1 MLVWLLDKT
10 NKIKLSKFKYKYLL
24 FKEIFLIIIIFSLIL
39 MFMLVSCRPGDD
51 ESTKTVN
58 SNNSN
63 VTRENGLYLFDCE
76 KIKLEGTDTTDIKIK
91 NCNLYI
97 DIYEELVLMGEVENI
112 SPGIKTDIGITLDFY
127 GKNGDKII
135 SRTIP
140 AFADYIK
147 TGDRLP
153 FCYYIDE
160 KEKYID
166 MSVIKI
172 GVNYK
177 DYNEIFEGNPVA
189 KIEKYY
195 YDDDGDSLVIEGRVI
210 NIGSEKIR
218 NLKLFCT
225 FYNSS
230 GKVVFI
236 RKCYLQR
243 EEMIPDEEQNFSLKI
258 LFDEYIPEFTNYRFE
273 VFFEDAI
280 KTPVNL

>member
-1 MLVWLLDKT
+1 VLIWILDKN
-10 NKIKLSKFKYKYLL
+10 NKIKLSKCKYLL
-24 FKEIFLIIIIFSLIL
+24 FKEVFLIIIIFSLI
-39 MFMLVSCRPGDD
+39 FMLASCIPGGDKSTEPTITNSSGVTG
-51 ESTKTVN
+51 ES
-58 SNNSN
+58 
-63 VTRENGLYLFDCE
+63 GLYLFDCE

-91 NCNLYI
+91 NCNLYM

-112 SPGIKTDIGITLDFY
+112 SPGIKTDIGITFDFY
-127 GKNGDKII
+127 DKKGDKII

-140 AFADYIK
+140 AFANYVK
-147 TGDRLP
+147 TGNRLP

-166 MSVIKI
+166 MSMVKI

-177 DYNEIFEGNPVA
+177 DYNEIFEGNPVV

-195 YDDDGDSLVIEGRVI
+195 YGDDGDCLVIEGRVI
-210 NIGSEKIR
+210 NMGSEKIR

-230 GKVVFI
+230 GRVVFI

-243 EEMIPDEEQNFSLKI
+243 EEMIPDEEQKFSLKI
-258 LFDEYIPEFTNYRFE
+258 IFDEYIPEFTNYRFE
-273 VFFEDAI
+273 VFFEDVI